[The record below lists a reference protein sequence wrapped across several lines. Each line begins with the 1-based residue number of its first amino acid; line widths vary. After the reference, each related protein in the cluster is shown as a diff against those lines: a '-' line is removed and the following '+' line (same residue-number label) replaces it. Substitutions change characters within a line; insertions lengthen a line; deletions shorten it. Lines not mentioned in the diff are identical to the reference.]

1 MSRPAASEPLPVRR
15 QVALSAYWFS
25 LNFETASLLTIIIPA
40 ALDRLAFQS
49 HVSMLARLAV
59 LGSVV
64 AMVLPPF
71 AGSVSD
77 RIHRRGG
84 PRRPMLLWGTAVNV
98 LGLFWMLS
106 AGSVLSLGAGF
117 LVAVIGQN
125 FAGAAYQ
132 AMMPDIVPRENW
144 GLASG
149 YMGVAS
155 LLGTIGGLAVAGIFA
170 PSVAY
175 WTMALFAV
183 LGAVYSAGA
192 AHGEEDVVRDELP
205 RAKIRSRRDFIL
217 VFAAR
222 FCVMFGQAL
231 LMTYALYFFQ
241 DDLHVV
247 SPQGS
252 TALIAGLALLGAVL
266 SAFVLG
272 NLSDR
277 SDRPGI
283 VFFASIPMAIA
294 AGGFG
299 LMENL
304 HWIFL
309 FAILYGLGY
318 GAYLSV
324 DWALALDAI
333 PDLSNV
339 ARDLGVW
346 GIASNLPAVLAP
358 VAGGLILTQ
367 IVQPALGYRDLFVLT
382 GAVTLVGA
390 ILVLFVRTERR
401 SSFADIGLRL
411 LVSLLLYVYVRIA
424 YRVSIEGR
432 LPRRRRATLVVSNH
446 AHDLEGM
453 VLPVCLQWQG
463 KVSQPVYSAGSERLF
478 EPGFLATRGPDVLK
492 PLLAGVHLGKVL
504 RHLGV
509 RPIENMPRSRPFV
522 GLAYAVWQKH
532 GNLPLADVF
541 TGDTLVRLGVRASGA
556 RLRDAWRPRFLPAA
570 QVLLPFSALREP
582 YRSELRTGLRGRVEG
597 QIDVLTGILDAGS
610 TLYLTPE
617 GRYTEDGALCR
628 LRESLRRLLPHAE
641 EVVLSG
647 VSYDPFAPGR
657 LRMYVR
663 LTPLRSGID
672 LERQLVANRPVTI
685 SQLVAAVLVGK
696 GEPVTLG
703 ELLRDVLERLHGV
716 EGKAALVPDLRR
728 DPAWAARRV
737 VRAMLNR
744 GMLRFEGDRLALAE
758 ARKDTR
764 FEGVADMV
772 AYQAAQFAET
782 SSALAGIPAVLA

>member
-1 MSRPAASEPLPVRR
+1 M
-15 QVALSAYWFS
+15 ALAAYWFS
-25 LNFETASLLTIIIPA
+25 LNFESASLLTIVIPA
-40 ALDRLAFQS
+40 ALDRLAFSS

-59 LGSVV
+59 IGSAV
-64 AMVLPPF
+64 AMLLPPF

-77 RIHRRGG
+77 RVHRRGG
-84 PRRPMLLWGTAVNV
+84 QRRPMLLWGTAINV
-98 LGLFWMLS
+98 LGLVWMLS
-106 AGSVLSLGAGF
+106 ANSVISLGGGF
-117 LVAVIGQN
+117 LLAVIGQN

-132 AMMPDIVPRENW
+132 AMMPDIVPRESW

-155 LLGTIGGLAVAGIFA
+155 LLGTIGGLVIAGIFSPA
-170 PSVAY
+170 LAY
-175 WTMALFAV
+175 LAMALIAV
-183 LGAVYSAGA
+183 VGAIYSASA
-192 AHGEEDVVRDELP
+192 ARGEEAVRHEPAP
-205 RAKIRSRRDFIL
+205 RAKIRNRRDFIL

-241 DDLHVV
+241 DDLHVA

-252 TALIAGLALLGAVL
+252 TAMIAGLAMVGAVL
-266 SAFVLG
+266 SAFTLG

-299 LMENL
+299 LMENV

-309 FAILYGLGY
+309 FAILYGVGY

-358 VAGGLILTQ
+358 VAGGLILTH
-367 IVQPALGYRDLFVLT
+367 VLQPAAGYRELFLLT
-382 GAVTLVGA
+382 GAVTLLGA
-390 ILVLFVRTERR
+390 FLVLFVRTQRR
-401 SSFADIGLRL
+401 SSFADTVLRL
-411 LVSLLLYVYVRIA
+411 AVSLLLFVYVRMA

-432 LPRRRRATLVVSNH
+432 LPKRRGPTLVVSNH

-463 KVSQPVYSAGSERLF
+463 RASQGVYSAGSERLF
-478 EPGFLATRGPDVLK
+478 EPGFLATRGPKLLQ
-492 PLLAGVHLGKVL
+492 PLLAGVHIGKIL

-509 RPIENMPRSRPFV
+509 RPIENMPRSRPIV
-522 GLAYAVWQKH
+522 GLAYAVWQRH
-532 GNLPLADVF
+532 GNLPLEDVF
-541 TGDTLVRLGVRASGA
+541 TGDTLLRLGIPAFGA
-556 RLRDAWRPRFLPAA
+556 RLRDLWRRRFLGVAQEVWPFAA
-570 QVLLPFSALREP
+570 LKEP
-582 YRSELRTGLRGRVEG
+582 YRSELRAGLRQRVEG
-597 QIDVLTGILDAGS
+597 QIEVLTAILDNGG

-617 GRYTEDGALCR
+617 GRYTEDGALGR
-628 LRESLRRLLPHAE
+628 LRESLMRLLSHAE
-641 EVVLSG
+641 NVVLSG

-657 LRMYVR
+657 LRLLVR
-663 LTPLRSGID
+663 LVPLRKGLD
-672 LERQLVANRPVTI
+672 LGRQLKAARPVTV
-685 SQLVAAVLVGK
+685 SQLMATVLLEGSPHLTPDDVVR
-696 GEPVTLG
+696 E
-703 ELLRDVLERLHGV
+703 VLERLRQIA
-716 EGKAALVPDLRR
+716 GKAALAPDLRR
-728 DPAWAARRV
+728 DPEPAVRRALV
-737 VRAMLNR
+737 SLRGH
-744 GMLRFEGDRLALAE
+744 GMLRQVGAGLALTDQ
-758 ARKDTR
+758 RKDPR
-764 FEGVADMV
+764 FGGVQDMV
-772 AYQAAQFAET
+772 SYQAAQFAET
-782 SSALAGIPAVLA
+782 LAALEAMPKVLA